1 MKKTF
6 FLITLTLLVNYSF
19 GQFKIVSNNEARLNN
34 GALIFNTI
42 NPGVTIGANDNQGVC
57 QVFISFFHST
67 ASWNKVKA
75 LSYHTVSD
83 STLKTNIVP
92 IQNASEILNN
102 INTYSYTMKDNEED
116 VEYGVLAQELEAIL
130 PALVDSAQDV
140 RGVNYIGLIPFLI
153 SGFQEQEEILNNLQN
168 EVEQIRAENEWLREQ
183 VESLSAA
190 MNDGTN
196 PNNLKSQHG
205 AEGNTENRPAL
216 YQNNPNP
223 FTQETRIHYFLPES
237 SGNATLIIYNLQ
249 GQEMASYSLKQ
260 KGEQDCVIQGSELMA
275 GMYVYTLI
283 VDNKIVDTKRM
294 ILTK

>member
-1 MKKTF
+1 M
-6 FLITLTLLVNYSF
+6 
-19 GQFKIVSNNEARLNN
+19 NN
-34 GALIFNTI
+34 GVLTFKTS
-42 NPGVTIGANDNQGVC
+42 NPGVEIGANDNQGVY
-57 QVFISFFHST
+57 QTFISFYHST
-67 ASWNKVKA
+67 SNWNKLKA
-75 LSYHTVSD
+75 YSYSVISD
-83 STLKTNIVP
+83 STLKTNITP
-92 IQNASEILNN
+92 IQNASDLLNS
-102 INTYSYTMKDNEED
+102 INTYSYTMKGNQEE
-116 VEYGVLAQELEAIL
+116 VGYGVLAQELEAIL

-205 AEGNTENRPAL
+205 AEGNTENRPVL

-223 FTQETRIHYFLPES
+223 FSQETRIHYFLPET
-237 SGNATLIIYNLQ
+237 SGNASLIIYNLQ
-249 GQEMASYSLKQ
+249 GQEIASYSLKQ

-283 VDNKIVDTKRM
+283 VDNQIVDTKRM